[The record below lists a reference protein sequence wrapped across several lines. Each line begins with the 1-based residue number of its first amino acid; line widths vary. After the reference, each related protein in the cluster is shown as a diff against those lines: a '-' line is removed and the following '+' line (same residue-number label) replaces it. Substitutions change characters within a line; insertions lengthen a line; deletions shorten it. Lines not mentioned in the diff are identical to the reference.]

1 MILLSVSGEI
11 NTRDDDVVV
20 VRRVAD
26 AADSGGAAEAARSG
40 GRLRVRGR
48 AASPEHLQQ
57 TLLQVGVA
65 VRHTSPAMCKCH
77 AVDLTDAPPSS
88 TVRWK

>member
-1 MILLSVSGEI
+1 MEMITVYDFTVRVWRI
-11 NTRDDDVVV
+11 ITRDDVV
-20 VRRVAD
+20 VAD

-57 TLLQVGVA
+57 TLLQVGATVP
-65 VRHTSPAMCKCH
+65 HTSPPMCICH
-77 AVDLTDAPPSS
+77 AADLTDAPPSS
-88 TVRWK
+88 TVR